1 MQRVQPR
8 VAAGRASGL
17 DAADVFAR
25 MMYTD
30 AKFSTWL
37 ASPLASIVDE
47 KVRRVA
53 DLSRK
58 MGALGMPIEVST
70 TKKRTS

>member
-1 MQRVQPR
+1 
-8 VAAGRASGL
+8 
-17 DAADVFAR
+17 

-47 KVRRVA
+47 EAREGRVA

>member
-1 MQRVQPR
+1 
-8 VAAGRASGL
+8 
-17 DAADVFAR
+17 
-25 MMYTD
+25 MYTD

>member
-1 MQRVQPR
+1 MVPCGGMRSSSSG
-8 VAAGRASGL
+8 AAAVT
-17 DAADVFAR
+17 AAA
-25 MMYTD
+25 
-30 AKFSTWL
+30 
-37 ASPLASIVDE
+37 PLASIVDE

>member
-1 MQRVQPR
+1 MQQSEELY
-8 VAAGRASGL
+8 AKAESEDERATAQRS
-17 DAADVFAR
+17 
-25 MMYTD
+25 
-30 AKFSTWL
+30 
-37 ASPLASIVDE
+37 
-47 KVRRVA
+47 A